1 MIGVLKDKALKKILI
16 TSITTLILLILYLI
30 PSIQNEET
38 LKTNLELEY
47 VSGVGTNSIYLLDKN
62 NYLVKT
68 KILLTEKEVEKQIT
82 TLINNL
88 IINKKNTFPDSLKGT
103 IPEKTKLLSVN
114 IANKIAI
121 LNFSKEFL
129 SISSKL
135 EDRMFESI
143 VFSIMDLKSVDGVI
157 IKIEGETLGN
167 YPNSKVHLPDVLNKS
182 IGINKSYNITNRK
195 DINKVVVYYLEN
207 IDDINYY
214 VPVTKYVND
223 SRDKIKIVIDS
234 LTTSYIYEPNLMSLL
249 NASTK
254 LNSYKEEEGVMFLDF
269 NNNIYNNN
277 DTILEEVIYSICY
290 SIFDNYEVNSVV
302 LTVDND
308 NQKQV
313 NKSELF

>member
-223 SRDKIKIVIDS
+223 SREKVDIIVENLS
-234 LTTSYIYEPNLMSLL
+234 GNFLYETNLISLL
-249 NASTK
+249 QNDIELMNYQIEDELML
-254 LNSYKEEEGVMFLDF
+254 LNF
-269 NNNIYNNN
+269 NNNLFNNEKF
-277 DTILEEVIYSICY
+277 LEEVTYQVAY
-290 SIFDNYEVNSVV
+290 SIFDNYDVQSVLIEVNGEEF
-302 LTVDND
+302 TRIE
-308 NQKQV
+308 K
-313 NKSELF
+313 

>member
-1 MIGVLKDKALKKILI
+1 M
-16 TSITTLILLILYLI
+16 LILLTLYLI
-30 PSIQNEET
+30 PNIQQEQT

-47 VSGVGTNSIYLLDKN
+47 ISGVGTNSIYLLDKN

-68 KILLTEKEVEKQIT
+68 KILLTEKELEKQIT

-88 IINKKNTFPDSLKGT
+88 IVNKKNTFPDSLIGT

-114 IANKIAI
+114 IANNVAI

-129 SISSKL
+129 TVSSKV

-143 VFSIMDLKSVDGVI
+143 VFSIMDLKNIDGII

-167 YPNSKVHLPDVLNKS
+167 YPNSKVPLPSVLTKD
-182 IGINKSYNITNRK
+182 IGINKKYHITSRK
-195 DINKVVVYYLEN
+195 DINKVVIYYLER
-207 IDDINYY
+207 IDEVNYY

-223 SRDKIKIVIDS
+223 SRDKIKIVIDN

-249 NASTK
+249 NANAK

-269 NNNIYNNN
+269 NNNIYNNK
-277 DTILEEVIYSICY
+277 DTILEEVVYSICY
-290 SIFDNYEVNSVV
+290 SIFDNYDVQSVV
-302 LTVDND
+302 LTVDSN
-308 NQKQV
+308 NQKQI
-313 NKSELF
+313 NKSDLF